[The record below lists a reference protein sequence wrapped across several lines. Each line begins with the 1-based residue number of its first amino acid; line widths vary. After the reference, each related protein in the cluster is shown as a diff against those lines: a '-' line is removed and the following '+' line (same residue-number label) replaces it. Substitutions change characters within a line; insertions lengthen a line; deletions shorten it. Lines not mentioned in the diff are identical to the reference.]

1 MKLPL
6 YWVDAFTRSRF
17 HGNPAAVV
25 VSETPLAP
33 ELMQRI
39 AAENNIA
46 ETAFVVPAAKGYSI
60 RWFTPMVE
68 VDLCGHATLASAF
81 ALGLHGH
88 VMGTCFEFSSASGPL
103 TVARDG
109 ARLALDFPARL
120 AKPSTLAQEVSEAL
134 GATPSEVLQ
143 AAAMMAV
150 FKTEEELRALR
161 PKMDAVMRLPGY
173 GLVATAPGND
183 CDFVSRFFAPKVG
196 VPEDPVTG
204 STHCTLTP
212 YWSAR
217 LGKAK
222 LYAKQLSARG
232 GELWCADR
240 NERVTIA
247 GHCALYM
254 RGEIEA

>member
-17 HGNPAAVV
+17 HGNLAAVV
-25 VSETPLAP
+25 VSEKALAP
-33 ELMQRI
+33 ELMQSI

-46 ETAFVVPAAKGYSI
+46 EIAFVVPAGEGFSI
-60 RWFTPMVE
+60 RWFTPTVE

-88 VMGTCFEFSSASGPL
+88 VMRTCFEFSSASGPL
-103 TVARDG
+103 TVSRDG
-109 ARLALDFPARL
+109 ERLALDFPARL
-120 AKPSTLAQEVSEAL
+120 AIPSTMAQEVSEAL

-150 FKTEEELRALR
+150 FESEEQLRALR
-161 PKMDAVMRLPGY
+161 PKMDAVVRLPGY

-204 STHCTLTP
+204 STHCTLIP

-240 NERVTIA
+240 KERVTIA

-254 RGEIEA
+254 RGEIET

>member
-25 VSETPLAP
+25 VSEKALAP
-33 ELMQRI
+33 ELMQPI

-46 ETAFVVPAAKGYSI
+46 ETAFVVPAGGGFSI
-60 RWFTPMVE
+60 RWFTPAVE

-88 VMGTCFEFSSASGPL
+88 VMRTCFEFSSASGPL
-103 TVARDG
+103 TVSRDG
-109 ARLALDFPARL
+109 ERLALDFPARP
-120 AKPSTLAQEVSEAL
+120 AIPSTMAREVSDAL

-161 PKMDAVMRLPGY
+161 PKMDAVVRLPGY

-196 VPEDPVTG
+196 VLEDPVTG
-204 STHCTLTP
+204 STHCTLIP

-240 NERVTIA
+240 KERVMIA

-254 RGEIEA
+254 RGEIEV